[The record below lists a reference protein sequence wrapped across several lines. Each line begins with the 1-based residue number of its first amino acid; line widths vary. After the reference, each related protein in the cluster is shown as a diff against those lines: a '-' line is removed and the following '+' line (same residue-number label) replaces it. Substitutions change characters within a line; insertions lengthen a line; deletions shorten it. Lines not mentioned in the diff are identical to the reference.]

1 MRNCTHCARSRKTE
15 EEKGE
20 MRAISECESV
30 LLDAL
35 PLPAVFSL
43 LQVLAQLPGQVGA
56 APQKYIFNQCSGSE
70 SVSFRVFRIRIWI
83 QILPSTRKKLKK
95 NLDFNSVV
103 NF

>member
-1 MRNCTHCARSRKTE
+1 MRNCTYCARSRKTG

-20 MRAISECESV
+20 MSIISECESV

-56 APQKYIFNQCSGSE
+56 APQKYGN
-70 SVSFRVFRIRIWI
+70 
-83 QILPSTRKKLKK
+83 
-95 NLDFNSVV
+95 
-103 NF
+103 